1 MAINALHAM
10 KSVGQL
16 YIAVRNANLED
27 AVSMAKLDLPPGD
40 YVLISIEDTGMGMP
54 PAVLE
59 RIFEPFFTTKTA
71 EHGTGL
77 GLSMTFGFV
86 KQSGGYIAAESVE
99 GKGSIFRMFLPRAMA
114 EGSIEATI
122 IEPSVPQPLP

>member
-1 MAINALHAM
+1 MAINARHAM

-27 AVSMAKLDLPPGD
+27 AVSMAKLDLPP
-40 YVLISIEDTGMGMP
+40 
-54 PAVLE
+54 AVLE

-71 EHGTGL
+71 EDGTGL

>member
-1 MAINALHAM
+1 MAINARHAM

-71 EHGTGL
+71 EDGTGL
-77 GLSMTFGFV
+77 
-86 KQSGGYIAAESVE
+86 
-99 GKGSIFRMFLPRAMA
+99 
-114 EGSIEATI
+114 
-122 IEPSVPQPLP
+122 

>member
-1 MAINALHAM
+1 MAINARHAM

-16 YIAVRNANLED
+16 YIAVRNTNLED

-40 YVLISIEDTGMGMP
+40 YVPISIEDTGMGMP

-71 EHGTGL
+71 EDGTGL

-86 KQSGGYIAAESVE
+86 KQSGGNIAAESVE

>member
-1 MAINALHAM
+1 MAINARHAM

-27 AVSMAKLDLPPGD
+27 AVSMATLDLPPGD
-40 YVLISIEDTGMGMP
+40 YVRISIEDTGMGMP
-54 PAVLE
+54 PVVLE

-71 EHGTGL
+71 EDGTGL
-77 GLSMTFGFV
+77 GLRMTFGFV

-99 GKGSIFRMFLPRAMA
+99 GKGSIFRMFMPRAMA

-122 IEPSVPQPLP
+122 IEPSLPQPLP

>member
-1 MAINALHAM
+1 
-10 KSVGQL
+10 
-16 YIAVRNANLED
+16 
-27 AVSMAKLDLPPGD
+27 LDL
-40 YVLISIEDTGMGMP
+40 P

-59 RIFEPFFTTKTA
+59 RIFETFFTTKTA
-71 EHGTGL
+71 EDGTGL

-114 EGSIEATI
+114 EGSIEAAI

>member
-1 MAINALHAM
+1 MAINARHAM

-16 YIAVRNANLED
+16 YIAVRNANLEY

-40 YVLISIEDTGMGMP
+40 YVPISIEDTGMGMP

-71 EHGTGL
+71 EDGTGL
-77 GLSMTFGFV
+77 
-86 KQSGGYIAAESVE
+86 
-99 GKGSIFRMFLPRAMA
+99 
-114 EGSIEATI
+114 
-122 IEPSVPQPLP
+122 